1 MLYSSSDNNLTFLEK
16 KERKN
21 SDILTTIYLRFE
33 KSLPDLSVDL
43 DPGLELG
50 WNGGPGDHGDDEGEA
65 GGLVIRGEE
74 DHAERHQLH
83 APRDQVEGP
92 VVGGGAHAVDDSEA
106 DETGYE
112 DVADHKVEI
121 LLRDI
126 LPLDEVGED
135 DH

>member
-50 WNGGPGDHGDDEGEA
+50 WNGCPGDHGDD
-65 GGLVIRGEE
+65 
-74 DHAERHQLH
+74 
-83 APRDQVEGP
+83 
-92 VVGGGAHAVDDSEA
+92 
-106 DETGYE
+106 
-112 DVADHKVEI
+112 
-121 LLRDI
+121 
-126 LPLDEVGED
+126 
-135 DH
+135 